1 MRKLTGDVVIAGL
14 GLAGSLLSL
23 RLAERGFKVT
33 AFEPVE
39 PSYVKPCGEQLTLE
53 ELPLRL
59 AKAYD
64 VIKTIVNFVHVF
76 VEGKYITT
84 TNMSGNS
91 RWAIIDKPRL
101 IMSLRRSALD
111 NGVDII
117 RRPWNGERGA
127 LTIDSRGPYNLPL
140 SSEVLALR
148 VIAKVPAWSSEEA
161 ILDFRPSSGGLYWVF
176 PYDDSGHLINVG
188 AGFVGLYDAVHLEG
202 LVRGYI
208 KEKISQNF
216 DVLEVKGAPINVFT
230 NPSLSTG
237 DIINVG
243 EAAGLVMAWSGEG
256 NRPSIVSAEALVGA
270 ISSYGIEDRTSIL
283 KKYSEGISS
292 LLSSAVLSRLL
303 TRASYRSP
311 LAEGLLRNM
320 PKWAWDLYVR
330 QELGLDDFLRAAPQA
345 IASMLARRE
354 DKR

>member
-1 MRKLTGDVVIAGL
+1 MRRLADRIVIAGL

-39 PSYVKPCGEQLTLE
+39 LSYVKPCGEQLTLE
-53 ELPLRL
+53 DLPLRL
-59 AKAYD
+59 AKAYG
-64 VIKTIVNFVHVF
+64 VIKTIVNYVHVF
-76 VEGKYITT
+76 VEGKYVTT

-91 RWAIIDKPRL
+91 KWAIVDKPRL
-101 IMSLRRSALD
+101 IRSLRKSAVD
-111 NGVDII
+111 NGVEII
-117 RRPWNGERGA
+117 RRPWNGERGI
-127 LTIDSRGPYNLPL
+127 LTIDSRGPYNLPI

-148 VIAKVPAWSSEEA
+148 VIAKVPSWSPEEA

-188 AGFVGLYDAVHLEG
+188 AGFIGLYNAARLEG
-202 LVRGYI
+202 LVREYVR
-208 KEKISQNF
+208 EKVNPTF

-230 NPSLSTG
+230 NPSLSTS

-256 NRPSIVSAEALVGA
+256 NRPSIVSAEALASA
-270 ISSYGIEDRTSIL
+270 IASYDVNDRASIL
-283 KKYSEGISS
+283 RKYSEGVSG
-292 LLSSAVLSRLL
+292 LLSSAILSRLL

-311 LAEGLLRNM
+311 LAGVLLKDM

-330 QELGLDDFLRAAPQA
+330 QELNIDDLLRAVPQA
-345 IASMLARRE
+345 MASMLVRRE